1 MKKIH
6 KGKQQLLFA
15 LLSVFVLLSVCL
27 LQSCQPD
34 GKMVKSGTFGLRL
47 SADTTSLNKGVN
59 SDLKTKGYEDEF
71 EEFLE
76 TSDYSIL
83 IVKDQKDTVQ
93 TFPRYDEMPA
103 EIELAEGAYTLIASK
118 GDNKGAAFENPYF
131 EGSTDFT
138 IRGDMNT
145 YIDVMC
151 TLGNT
156 RVVTESSKEFD
167 DVYED
172 YTIVIKTPYTSED
185 GFEIEKGETSPA
197 FFRADK
203 EGTEAEVVVK
213 LKKKGST
220 EEESFSSIAPLIL
233 ERRQNVNIML
243 KLLEGNQG
251 IGLEVTLDDS
261 MVEVPMEVY
270 IPDYMWG
277 EHDKPLLTP
286 VDFENGAKFSY
297 TNDGSSSEGLF
308 TTNVKVDFTMEG
320 GVSSLIIK
328 RWLGE
333 DLNSAVYYDLATE
346 EGMNSA
352 LERKLTWTADGET
365 DILLS
370 SKTKSGTIDFK
381 NAINT
386 LVPPS
391 EDEGEFVYYYEVY
404 GKDATGK
411 EYETN
416 IVNFSVTVY
425 PVGKP
430 AIIMNNNFP
439 ETNITEGD
447 VMSAERVV
455 YYKAPEKL
463 RNATLKIQIGQG
475 NIEEYNVLENSSELE
490 SKWNIISV
498 KENDKV
504 AKITFPK
511 EFSSLL
517 TAQDNGGVNTYSYT
531 FSLEDEKGNKDELT
545 REIIVN
551 APVFTLD
558 ISDGNAFAKRVYLR
572 GQLTQGSSDKLTF
585 LQNGQKITPEII
597 MLDATT
603 YEAVVTGLI
612 PETQYTFQTVYNNK
626 DNRKSEE
633 KMVTTEEENTF
644 VPNAGFEEWTIETDA
659 NGSNA
664 EGANNLV
671 SGVGGVFDP
680 DIQYPYR
687 YWEVWQPWS
696 EKKAWNTVNKVTT
709 SDGGFYDKITNT
721 DRQWTSYVANSGTIP
736 VDGYNSVK
744 AALVRTVGWGLGNTA
759 TIDGGL
765 GTVHNITPGELFLG
779 DYSNDNPVYGIDFK
793 SRPYAFSFDY
803 KYECKSND
811 AFIAELV
818 VLDKGGNII
827 AKTQLNS
834 DEAKPTTSWTNKK
847 VVIDYSGNNGM
858 TSATKMYIRFVSGI
872 STSTDDLMIYPSAS
886 NLSNGEYI
894 GSQLYIDNVQL
905 IYE

>member
-15 LLSVFVLLSVCL
+15 LLSVFVLLLVSL

-83 IVKDQKDTVQ
+83 IVKDQQDTVQ

-145 YIDVMC
+145 YIDVTC

-156 RVVTESSKEFD
+156 RVVTESSTEFD

-220 EEESFSSIAPLIL
+220 EEESFSSTAPLIL

-261 MVEVPMEVY
+261 MVELDLKFE

-277 EHDKPLLTP
+277 EHDKPVLTP
-286 VDFENGAKFSY
+286 VDFDNGANFSY
-297 TNDGSSSEGLF
+297 TNDSTNADGLF
-308 TTNVKVDFTMEG
+308 TANVKVNYTMEG

-391 EDEGEFVYYYEVY
+391 EDEGEFVYYYEIY

-416 IVNFSVTVY
+416 VVNFSVTVY

-430 AIIMNNNFP
+430 AIIMNNDFP

-463 RNATLKIQIGQG
+463 RSATLKIQIGQG
-475 NIEEYNVLENSSELE
+475 NSEEYNVLDNSSELK

-517 TAQDNGGVNTYSYT
+517 TAPDNGGFTTYSYT
-531 FSLEDEKGNKDELT
+531 FSLEDEKGNTYELT

-558 ISDGNAFAKRVYLR
+558 ISNGNAFAKRVYLR

-597 MLDATT
+597 MLDETT

-612 PETQYTFQTVYNNK
+612 PETRYTFQTVYNNG
-626 DNRKSEE
+626 NRRSEE
-633 KMVTTEEENTF
+633 ETITTEEENTF
-644 VPNAGFEEWTIETDA
+644 VPNAGFEAWQSTPGHDSNWYYWYPWTDD
-659 NGSNA
+659 
-664 EGANNLV
+664 NNTR
-671 SGVGGVFDP
+671 G
-680 DIQYPYR
+680 
-687 YWEVWQPWS
+687 
-696 EKKAWNTVNKVTT
+696 WNTINLKTIG
-709 SDGGFYDKITNT
+709 DGWNYQYNSI
-721 DRQWTSYVANSGTIP
+721 SGTMATDDAY
-736 VDGYNSVK
+736 DGEN
-744 AALVRTVGWGLGNTA
+744 AALIRTVGWGEFNTA
-759 TIDGGL
+759 AGDWSNCENIDQGQLYMGNFDESSKEPIY
-765 GTVHNITPGELFLG
+765 GYEFKTRPSGFSFFYKYSPSEGDKYHAIMVIENRENSQVREIARGELSQGGSTNSYTQAKVNLT
-779 DYSNDNPVYGIDFK
+779 YNSENLTLKATHIYIV
-793 SRPYAFSFDY
+793 
-803 KYECKSND
+803 
-811 AFIAELV
+811 FISGENTELV
-818 VLDKGGNII
+818 
-827 AKTQLNS
+827 
-834 DEAKPTTSWTNKK
+834 EKPPFT
-847 VVIDYSGNNGM
+847 
-858 TSATKMYIRFVSGI
+858 
-872 STSTDDLMIYPSAS
+872 
-886 NLSNGEYI
+886 NLSDGKFV
-894 GSQLYIDNVQL
+894 GSQLYIDNVE
-905 IYE
+905 IFYE